1 LTNAI
6 AGVGIYTN
14 PDQAAAEE
22 AGMSDPRLH
31 SLHLEGQPRRDTFR
45 AAREALQKACGSQT
59 IAGDVRVLTDERLGA
74 STLAAPPGGPAP
86 PGITG
91 RFAFYLKDGTNVYP
105 LHVGMNSI
113 GRLPDNDVVV
123 RDECVSRRHC
133 AIVIHSDLRCELH
146 DVASKNGTLLNGK
159 KIPAPTR
166 LQSGDT
172 ITLCN
177 RRLTFHIAELAAEQ
191 PAAAG

>member
-1 LTNAI
+1 
-6 AGVGIYTN
+6 
-14 PDQAAAEE
+14 
-22 AGMSDPRLH
+22 MSDPRLH

-45 AAREALQKACGSQT
+45 AAREAIQAACGSQT
-59 IAGDVRVLTDERLGA
+59 IAGDLRLLDDEKLGA
-74 STLAAPPGGPAP
+74 STLAAPVGVPGNLVA
-86 PGITG
+86 G
-91 RFAFYLKDGTNVYP
+91 RFTFYLKDGVNVYP
-105 LHVGMNSI
+105 LHVGMNSV

-133 AIVIHSDLRCELH
+133 AILVHSDLRCELH

-166 LQSGDT
+166 LQSGDQ

-177 RRLTFHIAELAAEQ
+177 RRLTFHIAEAAAE
-191 PAAAG
+191 PAVAG

>member
-1 LTNAI
+1 
-6 AGVGIYTN
+6 
-14 PDQAAAEE
+14 
-22 AGMSDPRLH
+22 MSDPRLH

-45 AAREALQKACGSQT
+45 AARAAIQQACGSQT
-59 IAGDVRVLTDERLGA
+59 IAGEIRLLDDERLGA
-74 STLAAPPGGPAP
+74 STLAAPAGVVV
-86 PGITG
+86 PGIAS
-91 RFAFYLKDGTNVYP
+91 RFTFYLKDGTNVLP
-105 LHVGMNSI
+105 LHVGMNSV
-113 GRLPDNDVVV
+113 GRLPDNDVVI

-166 LQSGDT
+166 LQSGDV

-177 RRLTFHIAELAAEQ
+177 RRLTFHIAELAPE
-191 PAAAG
+191 PAIAG